1 MSLMRVKIC
10 GITGLEDALCAI
22 EAGADALG
30 FVFYEPSPRY
40 ISAEQA
46 ASIIAQL
53 PPFVTCVGLFVN
65 TPIAQVK
72 SLALQIGLDLIQF
85 HGDETAAACDG
96 VGLPYIRALRM
107 QPGQAIAQIAESYQ
121 KARAI
126 LLDAWVPGIPGGTGE
141 TFDWAAI
148 PPLTKPLILAGGLT
162 VDNVAQAVLQV
173 RPYAVDVSGGVEL
186 RSGVKDQ
193 SKLKLFIQRAKAADV
208 CDP

>member
-1 MSLMRVKIC
+1 MRVKIC
-10 GITGLEDALCAI
+10 GITRLEDALCAI

-141 TFDWAAI
+141 TFDWAVI

>member
-1 MSLMRVKIC
+1 MRVKIC
-10 GITGLEDALCAI
+10 GITRLEDALCAI

-107 QPGQAIAQIAESYQ
+107 QPGQAIAKIAESYQ

>member
-1 MSLMRVKIC
+1 MRVKIC
-10 GITGLEDALCAI
+10 GITRLEDALCAI

-72 SLALQIGLDLIQF
+72 SLALHIGLDLIQF

>member
-10 GITGLEDALCAI
+10 GITRLEDALCAI

-162 VDNVAQAVLQV
+162 VDNVVQAVLQV

>member
-1 MSLMRVKIC
+1 MRVKIC
-10 GITGLEDALCAI
+10 GITRLEDALCAI

-72 SLALQIGLDLIQF
+72 SLALHIGLDLIQF

-96 VGLPYIRALRM
+96 VGLPYVRALRM

>member
-1 MSLMRVKIC
+1 MRVKIC
-10 GITGLEDALCAI
+10 GITRLEDALCAI

-162 VDNVAQAVLQV
+162 VDNVVQAVLQV

>member
-10 GITGLEDALCAI
+10 GITRLEDALCAI

>member
-1 MSLMRVKIC
+1 MRVKIC
-10 GITGLEDALCAI
+10 GVTRLEDALCAI

-30 FVFYEPSPRY
+30 FVFYEPSPRF
-40 ISAEQA
+40 ISVEQA
-46 ASIIAQL
+46 AAIIAQL

-72 SLALQIGLDLIQF
+72 SVAQQIGLDLIQF

-96 VGLPYIRALRM
+96 LGLPYIRALRM
-107 QPGQAIAQIAESYQ
+107 QPGQAIAELAESYQ

-148 PPLTKPLILAGGLT
+148 PALTKPLILAGGLT

-193 SKLKLFIQRAKAADV
+193 SKLKRFIQRAKAATV
-208 CDP
+208 CDA

>member
-1 MSLMRVKIC
+1 MRVKIC
-10 GITGLEDALCAI
+10 GITRLEDALCAI

-53 PPFVTCVGLFVN
+53 PPFVTSVGLFVN

>member
-1 MSLMRVKIC
+1 MRVKIC
-10 GITGLEDALCAI
+10 GVTRLEDALCAI

>member
-1 MSLMRVKIC
+1 MRVKIC
-10 GITGLEDALCAI
+10 GITRLEDALCAI

>member
-1 MSLMRVKIC
+1 MRVKIC
-10 GITGLEDALCAI
+10 GITRLEDALCAI

-72 SLALQIGLDLIQF
+72 SLALYIGLDLIQF